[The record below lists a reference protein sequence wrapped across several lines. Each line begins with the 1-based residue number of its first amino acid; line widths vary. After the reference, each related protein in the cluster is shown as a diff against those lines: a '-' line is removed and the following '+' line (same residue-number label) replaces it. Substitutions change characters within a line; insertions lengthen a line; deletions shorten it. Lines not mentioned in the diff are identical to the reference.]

1 MFSGVVMVPSTGTL
15 MELCPLL
22 IRQMKTRNKKGTLKL
37 GNSRVLSTDLASLF
51 LLHLCHRGNH
61 YGTENCVITIGAADT
76 GYTMQIPC
84 VISSF
89 IVWRLCVARKKI
101 VFSSMSV
108 MSEKGDVVIMRC
120 GIIFAVMP
128 RFLNLLRYLVLL
140 CEQEKFILGNL
151 FGCVFLQEWDAI
163 NDLRTDMG
171 RLRQGMSNMQ
181 RMLEACMDM
190 QLELQRSVRQE
201 VSAALNRFAGAEG
214 WMFSCSI
221 MIGMLFLF
229 FSSPLTF
236 VRAVLL
242 ICLIFVCQDSRW
254 IYLMMDQNGI
264 R

>member
-1 MFSGVVMVPSTGTL
+1 
-15 MELCPLL
+15 
-22 IRQMKTRNKKGTLKL
+22 
-37 GNSRVLSTDLASLF
+37 
-51 LLHLCHRGNH
+51 
-61 YGTENCVITIGAADT
+61 
-76 GYTMQIPC
+76 
-84 VISSF
+84 
-89 IVWRLCVARKKI
+89 
-101 VFSSMSV
+101 

-171 RLRQGMSNMQ
+171 RLQQGMSNMQ

>member
-1 MFSGVVMVPSTGTL
+1 
-15 MELCPLL
+15 
-22 IRQMKTRNKKGTLKL
+22 
-37 GNSRVLSTDLASLF
+37 
-51 LLHLCHRGNH
+51 
-61 YGTENCVITIGAADT
+61 
-76 GYTMQIPC
+76 
-84 VISSF
+84 
-89 IVWRLCVARKKI
+89 
-101 VFSSMSV
+101 
-108 MSEKGDVVIMRC
+108 VIMRC

-128 RFLNLLRYLVLL
+128 RFLNLLGYLVLL

-214 WMFSCSI
+214 WMFSPPPPPPHHWHSLCKYACCI
-221 MIGMLFLF
+221 NL
-229 FSSPLTF
+229 PY
-236 VRAVLL
+236 
-242 ICLIFVCQDSRW
+242 FVCQDSLW
-254 IYLMMDQNGI
+254 IYLTMDQNGI